1 MSFKAVHFSEVAN
14 EDAGEPGVKI
24 RWLIKREEGAPN
36 FAMRYF
42 ELEPEAK
49 SPHHSHSWEHE
60 VFILDGQCNVFCDGQ
75 EKTVREG
82 YVVYIPP
89 KSVHHFANIGE
100 SRLRFLCLVPHK
112 K

>member
-1 MSFKAVHFSEVAN
+1 MCFKAVHFSEVTN

-24 RWLIKREEGAPN
+24 RWLIKREDGAPN

-42 ELEPEAK
+42 ELEPKAK
-49 SPHHSHSWEHE
+49 SPHHSHEWEHE

-75 EKTVREG
+75 EKTASEG
-82 YVVYIPP
+82 YVVYVPP
-89 KSVHHFANIGE
+89 KSVHHFENIGE
-100 SRLRFLCLVPHK
+100 NRLRFLCLVPHK

>member
-1 MSFKAVHFSEVAN
+1 MGFKAVHFSEITN

-24 RWLIKREEGAPN
+24 RWLIKREDGAPN

-49 SPHHSHSWEHE
+49 SPHHSHDWEHE
-60 VFILDGQCNVFCDGQ
+60 VFILNGQGKVFCDGQ
-75 EKTVREG
+75 EKTLSEG
-82 YVVYIPP
+82 YVVYVPP
-89 KSVHHFANIGE
+89 KSIHHFENIGE
-100 SRLRFLCLVPHK
+100 STLRFLCLVPHK

>member
-1 MSFKAVHFSEVAN
+1 MSFKAVHFSEVVN

-42 ELEPEAK
+42 ELEPEAE
-49 SPHHSHSWEHE
+49 SPHHSHGWEHE

-75 EKTVREG
+75 EKTVSEG

>member
-75 EKTVREG
+75 EKTVSEG